1 MTSLVPQPPVC
12 NLPPISMHQGS
23 DRCGILRRTEY
34 TTCHV
39 TIPEQVRPVAAIAVA
54 DQFYSLF
61 KAQQSLQDAQAIA
74 QRLQEQGDPSLI
86 TLLPTGYAIWVWEPD
101 AQVLVRCRPSL
112 PPRPPLQERYHPC
125 HIRVPHHG
133 DRLAAIRVGDHYYSL
148 FRIVNQA
155 HHAQRASAKLS
166 DRGHGVVI
174 TQTVR
179 GYALWL
185 LEPDAQPDTP
195 TPETNLD

>member
-1 MTSLVPQPPVC
+1 MTSLIPQPPVS
-12 NLPPISMHQGS
+12 NPPPTSMHQGS

-34 TTCHV
+34 ETCHI
-39 TIPEQVRPVAAIAVA
+39 TLPDQVRPVAAIAVS

-74 QRLQEQGDPSLI
+74 QRLQEQGDLSLI

-101 AQVLVRCRPSL
+101 AQLLVRRRPSL
-112 PPRPPLQERYHPC
+112 PPRPPLQERYYPC

-133 DRLAAIRVGDHYYSL
+133 DRLAAIRVGDQYYSL
-148 FRIVNQA
+148 FRIVNHA

-166 DRGHGVVI
+166 DRGHGVMI

-185 LEPDAQPDTP
+185 LEPDAQPDAP
-195 TPETNLD
+195 NPEPRLD